1 MGQWEPSK
9 MDTVVR
15 PVLEQLKFQVAL
27 VKTDLLFEA
36 CDRLT
41 DADRQ
46 VLYEE
51 IGNRLLKRIVPAET
65 PTCAEV
71 FPAQFNCD
79 SEPEEATGPKDAT
92 EPSSKE
98 RSEVGAV
105 SFVASEGVPLLVQ
118 TFSQSPMVRFFR
130 GRATNKKDLADHAH

>member
-1 MGQWEPSK
+1 
-9 MDTVVR
+9 MDTAVR

-65 PTCAEV
+65 PTSAEV
-71 FPAQFNCD
+71 SPAQFDCD
-79 SEPEEATGPKDAT
+79 SEPEEAAGPKDAT

-98 RSEVGAV
+98 PAV
-105 SFVASEGVPLLVQ
+105 RALRLVVSEGVPLLVH
-118 TFSQSPMVRFFR
+118 TFSHSPMVRFLR
-130 GRATNKKDLADHAH
+130 GRATNRKEHADHAH

>member
-1 MGQWEPSK
+1 
-9 MDTVVR
+9 MDTAVR

-65 PTCAEV
+65 PTC
-71 FPAQFNCD
+71 PAQFNCD
-79 SEPEEATGPKDAT
+79 SEPEEAAGPKDAKELSPK
-92 EPSSKE
+92 EPS
-98 RSEVGAV
+98 EVRAL

-118 TFSQSPMVRFFR
+118 TFSHSPMVRFLW
-130 GRATNKKDLADHAH
+130 GRATNKKELADLAH

>member
-1 MGQWEPSK
+1 
-9 MDTVVR
+9 MDTAVR

-71 FPAQFNCD
+71 LPAQFNCD
-79 SEPEEATGPKDAT
+79 SEPEEAAGPKYAT
-92 EPSSKE
+92 ELSSKKL
-98 RSEVGAV
+98 SEVRALG
-105 SFVASEGVPLLVQ
+105 FVASEGVPLLVQ
-118 TFSQSPMVRFFR
+118 L
-130 GRATNKKDLADHAH
+130 LAARQ

>member
-1 MGQWEPSK
+1 
-9 MDTVVR
+9 MDTAVR
-15 PVLEQLKFQVAL
+15 PALEQLKFQVAL

-51 IGNRLLKRIVPAET
+51 IGTRLLKRIAPAET
-65 PTCAEV
+65 PSCAEV
-71 FPAQFNCD
+71 FPAQLDRD
-79 SEPEEATGPKDAT
+79 SEPEEADGPKDAT

-98 RSEVGAV
+98 PSEVRAL
-105 SFVASEGVPLLVQ
+105 SYVASEGVTQLVQ
-118 TFSQSPMVRFFR
+118 TFSHSPMVRFLR
-130 GRATNKKDLADHAH
+130 DRATNKKESANFAYDPQ

>member
-9 MDTVVR
+9 MDTAVR

-51 IGNRLLKRIVPAET
+51 IGNRLLKRIVPAEK

-79 SEPEEATGPKDAT
+79 SEPEEAAGPKDAT

-98 RSEVGAV
+98 PSEVRAL

-118 TFSQSPMVRFFR
+118 AFSHSPMVRFLS
-130 GRATNKKDLADHAH
+130 GRPTNKKELADHAH